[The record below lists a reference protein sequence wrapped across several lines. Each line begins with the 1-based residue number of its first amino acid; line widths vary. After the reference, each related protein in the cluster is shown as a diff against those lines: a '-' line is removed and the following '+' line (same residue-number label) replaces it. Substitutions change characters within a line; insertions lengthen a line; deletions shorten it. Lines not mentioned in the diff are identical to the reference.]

1 MNKRNALCRRL
12 LSVLT
17 LVVAMWLPAHVWA
30 DITPVK
36 PSAGDGS
43 SGNPYQIGNAAELYW
58 FAALVNGKLTDG
70 TAQNSKACAMLTNNI
85 IVNTGVLKAD
95 GTLADD
101 VSGFTSWTPIG
112 TSSTNSFSG
121 TFDGKGHTVSGLY
134 FNDANVALVGLFG
147 ISRGNIKNVGV
158 VASYFKGKED
168 VGSVCGSSLGNTS
181 TLCTITNCFS
191 TSTVSGTTDVG
202 GVCGY
207 ITYNSFTQ
215 NYHTGIVSGSNR
227 VGGVCG
233 EMRHSTISNCYNTGS
248 VTCTSY
254 SGKAGGVSGEIYGTT
269 AKITKCFNTGAVSGS
284 GSSVGEI
291 CGYMSS
297 GEVTNSY
304 YLASSSDYAG
314 GKTAAQFASGEVT
327 WLLNGKQPT
336 GAWGQL
342 LGTDNLPVLGN
353 TNKVYYGYPSCDVS
367 SNIGYYNNE
376 AYDPRPAHNHVNGI
390 CSVCREWQAAE
401 YVESSSRYEIG
412 NAGQLA
418 WFGALV
424 NGTLTDVTQNNAAKG
439 ALTADIDLA
448 PFAHWTPIGNESS
461 KYTGQFDGQNFTVKH
476 LNITQQGNHSGL
488 FGYANGATIKNVR
501 TEGEVNLNVT
511 AYTEGYGGVVGQ
523 MDNSTVSNCH
533 SSVNFHIESQMT
545 GSDCCIGHIGGIVGK
560 MHQSASSVTGC
571 SYSGNM
577 HFGQSY
583 INVAGGIVGYAI
595 YSEVPLS
602 NCSFTGSIT
611 CNYEN
616 RTILGGIF
624 GYTRN
629 SGAVRVQNCL
639 SHGNIQ
645 KTGNTEVTGVV
656 IGQINSGYGNG
667 HVQNNYYG
675 ATTLKAI
682 GSTTGTPSTTPGR
695 QCTAEQLASGEVT
708 WLLNGKQPTGA
719 WGQQLGTDDYPM
731 LASPYQ
737 VVAGAHDAG
746 TDTYWATYSNLTN
759 DAALSVPADGLL
771 ELYNVKVS
779 QGRMTLTQRD
789 DNLVAQGEGVLL
801 KTDAPYL
808 NATPHSSTAL
818 TAAADNDLV
827 ATPSTAQ
834 TITADTGY
842 TLYRLTY
849 NNTNTQ
855 EGLGFYLGK
864 VSTTTDGSKLKTT
877 PGKAYLKVLTSEAT
891 APASASPAMGFRFTD
906 GQGEATSVESITI
919 THDAHSTVADTY
931 DISGRKVSRP
941 ARGLYITHGKKV
953 FIK

>member
-17 LVVAMWLPAHVWA
+17 LVVAMWLPAQVWA

-36 PSAGDGS
+36 PSAGDGTS
-43 SGNPYQIGNAAELYW
+43 IDPYQISNAAELYW
-58 FAALVNGKLTDG
+58 FAEYLNRMLIEDKEKVKDINAILTSDI
-70 TAQNSKACAMLTNNI
+70 T
-85 IVNTGVLKAD
+85 VNTGVLKAD

-112 TSSTNSFSG
+112 TISSLKSFSG
-121 TFDGKGHTVSGLY
+121 TFDGRGHTISGLY
-134 FNDANVALVGLFG
+134 FNDENVDYVGLFRINAG
-147 ISRGNIKNVGV
+147 TIKNVGV
-158 VASYFKGKED
+158 IASYFHGKNR
-168 VGSVCGSSLGNTS
+168 VGAVCGQNSYG
-181 TLCTITNCFS
+181 TITNCFS
-191 TSTVSGTTDVG
+191 SSTIIGYIETGGVCGDSYQSNFTRNYNTGTVLARGDVG
-202 GVCGY
+202 GVCGF
-207 ITYNSFTQ
+207 ISHCTT
-215 NYHTGIVSGSNR
+215 VSD
-227 VGGVCG
+227 
-233 EMRHSTISNCYNTGS
+233 CYNTGS
-248 VTCTSY
+248 VTCNG
-254 SGKAGGVSGEIYGTT
+254 SGANPFIGGVFGAYGFTPT
-269 AKITKCFNTGAVSGS
+269 LTNCYNTGKVNGW
-284 GSSVGEI
+284 GYNLGEI
-291 CGYMSS
+291 CGYVYNGTSF
-297 GEVTNSY
+297 TNCY
-304 YLASSSDYAG
+304 YLASSDDGDG
-314 GKTAAQFASGEVT
+314 GKTAEQFASGEVT
-327 WLLNGKQPT
+327 WLLNGSQPT

-342 LGTDNLPVLGN
+342 LGTDNLPVLDN
-353 TNKVYYGYPSCDVS
+353 TDKVYYGYPSCDVS

-376 AYDPRPAHNHVNGI
+376 AYDPRPAHNYTNGI
-390 CSVCREWQAAE
+390 CSVCSEWQAAK

-461 KYTGQFDGQNFTVKH
+461 KYTGLFDGQNFTISH

-545 GSDCCIGHIGGIVGK
+545 GSDNCIGHIGGIVGK
-560 MHQSASSVTGC
+560 MHQSASTVTGC
-571 SYSGNM
+571 SYNGNM

-595 YSEVPLS
+595 HSEVPLS

-611 CNYEN
+611 CNNEN

-682 GSTTGTPSTTPGR
+682 GSTTGTPSTTPGT

-731 LASPYQ
+731 LASPHK

-771 ELYNVKVS
+771 ELYNVQVS
-779 QGRMTLTQRD
+779 QARMTLTQRD

-808 NATPHSSTAL
+808 NATPHSSTTL

-891 APASASPAMGFRFTD
+891 TPASASPAMGFRFTN
-906 GQGEATSVESITI
+906 GQDEATSVESINI

>member
-1 MNKRNALCRRL
+1 MNKTTISCRRL
-12 LSVLT
+12 LTVLA
-17 LVVAMWLPAHVWA
+17 LVVAMVLPAQVWA
-30 DITPVK
+30 DITPAK
-36 PSAGDGS
+36 PSTGDGS
-43 SGNPYQIGNAAELYW
+43 SRNPYQIGNAAELYW

-70 TAQNSKACAMLTNNI
+70 TAQNLYACAILTSDI
-85 IVNTGVLKAD
+85 TVNTGVLKAD
-95 GTLADD
+95 GSLADD

-112 TSSTNSFSG
+112 TSTTKSFYG

-134 FNDANVALVGLFG
+134 FENASTNFVGLFG

-158 VASYFKGKED
+158 VASYFKGKEN
-168 VGSVCGSSLGNTS
+168 VGSVCGSSLGNN
-181 TLCTITNCFS
+181 CTITNCFS
-191 TSTVSGTTDVG
+191 TSTVSGTKYVG

-207 ITYNSFTQ
+207 ISNNSITQ
-215 NYHTGIVSGSNR
+215 NFHTGIVSGSYR

-233 EMRHSTISNCYNTGS
+233 YLNASTMKDCYHTGS
-248 VTCTSY
+248 VTATASN
-254 SGKAGGVSGEIYGTT
+254 GDVGGVIGYMY
-269 AKITKCFNTGAVSGS
+269 
-284 GSSVGEI
+284 GSSTSATNCYNAGDVIGSSEYVGEI
-291 CGYMSS
+291 CGQLYS
-297 GEVTNSY
+297 GTVRNCY
-304 YLASSSDYAG
+304 YLTSTSDNAG

-342 LGTDNLPVLGN
+342 LGTNKLPVLDN

-367 SNIGYYNNE
+367 SNIGYYNIE
-376 AYDPRPAHNHVNGI
+376 AYDPRPAHNYTNGI
-390 CSVCREWQAAE
+390 CSVCSECEPAT
-401 YVESSSRYEIG
+401 YVTSSSRYEIG

-424 NGTLTDVTQNNAAKG
+424 NGTLTDGTAQNTAAKG

-461 KYTGQFDGQNFTVKH
+461 KYTGQFDGQNFTISH

-560 MHQSASSVTGC
+560 MHQSASTVTGC

-583 INVAGGIVGYAI
+583 INVAGGIVGYAY

-656 IGQINSGYGNG
+656 IGQINSGYGNEQ
-667 HVQNNYYG
+667 VKNNYYG

-682 GSTTGTPSTTPGR
+682 GSTTGTPSTTPAT

-771 ELYNVKVS
+771 ELYNVQVS

-808 NATPHSSTAL
+808 NATPHSSTTL

-919 THDAHSTVADTY
+919 THDAHSTVANTY

>member
-1 MNKRNALCRRL
+1 MLIEDEEKVKDINAI
-12 LSVLT
+12 LT
-17 LVVAMWLPAHVWA
+17 S
-30 DITPVK
+30 DIT
-36 PSAGDGS
+36 
-43 SGNPYQIGNAAELYW
+43 
-58 FAALVNGKLTDG
+58 
-70 TAQNSKACAMLTNNI
+70 
-85 IVNTGVLKAD
+85 VNTGVLKAD

-112 TSSTNSFSG
+112 TISSMKSFSG
-121 TFDGKGHTVSGLY
+121 TFDGRGHTISGLY
-134 FNDANVALVGLFG
+134 FNDENVDYVGLFRINTG
-147 ISRGNIKNVGV
+147 TIKNVGV
-158 VASYFKGKED
+158 IASYFHGKNM
-168 VGSVCGSSLGNTS
+168 VGAVCGQNFYG
-181 TLCTITNCFS
+181 TITNCFS
-191 TSTVSGTTDVG
+191 SSTIIGNIQTGGVCGFSYQSNFTRNYNTGSVLAGASVG

-207 ITYNSFTQ
+207 ISNCTT
-215 NYHTGIVSGSNR
+215 VSD
-227 VGGVCG
+227 
-233 EMRHSTISNCYNTGS
+233 CYNTGS
-248 VTCTSY
+248 VTCD
-254 SGKAGGVSGEIYGTT
+254 GNGANPDIGGVFGAYGFTPT
-269 AKITKCFNTGAVSGS
+269 LTNCYNTGKVNGW
-284 GSSVGEI
+284 GNYTGEI
-291 CGYMSS
+291 CGYVSNGTS
-297 GEVTNSY
+297 FTNCY
-304 YLASSSDYAG
+304 YLASSDDGAG
-314 GKTAAQFASGEVT
+314 GKTAEQFASGEVT
-327 WLLNGKQPT
+327 WLLNGSQPT

-342 LGTDNLPVLGN
+342 LGTNNLPVLDN
-353 TNKVYYGYPSCDVS
+353 TNKVYYGYPSCDKS

-390 CSVCREWQAAE
+390 CSVCSEWQAAE

-461 KYTGQFDGQNFTVKH
+461 KYTGQFDGQNFTISH

-545 GSDCCIGHIGGIVGK
+545 GSDKCIGHIGGIVGK
-560 MHQSASSVTGC
+560 MHESASTVTGC

-682 GSTTGTPSTTPGR
+682 GSTTGTPSTTPGT

-708 WLLNGKQPTGA
+708 WLLNEKQPTGA

-731 LASPYQ
+731 LASPHK
-737 VVAGAHDAG
+737 VLAGAHDAG

-759 DAALSVPADGLL
+759 DAALSIPTDGLL
-771 ELYNVKVS
+771 ELYNVQVS

-864 VSTTTDGSKLKTT
+864 VNTTTDGSMLKTT

-891 APASASPAMGFRFTD
+891 TPASASPAMGFRFTD

>member
-17 LVVAMWLPAHVWA
+17 LVVAMWLPAQVWA

-43 SGNPYQIGNAAELYW
+43 STDPYQISNAAELYW
-58 FAALVNGKLTDG
+58 FAEYLNRMLIEDEEKVKDINAILTSDI
-70 TAQNSKACAMLTNNI
+70 T
-85 IVNTGVLKAD
+85 VNTGVLKAD

-112 TSSTNSFSG
+112 TISSMKSFSG
-121 TFDGKGHTVSGLY
+121 TFDGRGHTISGLY
-134 FNDANVALVGLFG
+134 FNDENVDYVGLFRINTG
-147 ISRGNIKNVGV
+147 TIKNVGV
-158 VASYFKGKED
+158 IASYFHGKNM
-168 VGSVCGSSLGNTS
+168 VGAVCGQNHYGTV
-181 TLCTITNCFS
+181 TNCFS
-191 TSTVSGTTDVG
+191 SSTIIGNIQTGGVCGFSYHSNFTRNYNTGSVLAGASVG
-202 GVCGY
+202 GVCGK
-207 ITYNSFTQ
+207 ISHCTT
-215 NYHTGIVSGSNR
+215 VSD
-227 VGGVCG
+227 
-233 EMRHSTISNCYNTGS
+233 CYNTGS
-248 VTCTSY
+248 VTCDGNGTNPDI
-254 SGKAGGVSGEIYGTT
+254 GGVFGEYGFTPT
-269 AKITKCFNTGAVSGS
+269 LTNCYNTGKVNGWGYYS
-284 GSSVGEI
+284 GEI
-291 CGYMSS
+291 CGYVSNGTS
-297 GEVTNSY
+297 FTNCY
-304 YLASSSDYAG
+304 YLASSDDSAG
-314 GKTAAQFASGEVT
+314 GKTAEQFASGEVT
-327 WLLNGKQPT
+327 WLLNGSQPT

-342 LGTDNLPVLGN
+342 LGTNNLPVLDN

-390 CSVCREWQAAE
+390 CSVCSEWQAAE
-401 YVESSSRYEIG
+401 FVESSSRYEIG

-448 PFAHWTPIGNESS
+448 PFSHWTPIGNESS
-461 KYTGQFDGQNFTVKH
+461 KYTGQFDGQDFTVKH

-545 GSDCCIGHIGGIVGK
+545 GSNYCIGHIGGIVGK
-560 MHQSASSVTGC
+560 MHESASTVTGC
-571 SYSGNM
+571 SYSGNI
-577 HFGQSY
+577 HFGQNY

-682 GSTTGTPSTTPGR
+682 GSTTGTPSTTPGT

-731 LASPYQ
+731 LASPHK

-771 ELYNVKVS
+771 ELYNVQVS

-864 VSTTTDGSKLKTT
+864 VNTTTDGSMLKTT

-891 APASASPAMGFRFTD
+891 TPASASPAMGFRFTD

>member
-17 LVVAMWLPAHVWA
+17 FVVAMWLPAQVWA

-58 FAALVNGKLTDG
+58 FAAYLNRTLTDG
-70 TAQNSKACAMLTNNI
+70 TEMLEDVNAILTTDI
-85 IVNTGVLKAD
+85 TVNTGVLKAD

-101 VSGFTSWTPIG
+101 VSGFTSWTPMG
-112 TSSTNSFSG
+112 KDSYLNSFIG
-121 TFDGKGHTVSGLY
+121 TFDGRGHTISGLY
-134 FNDANVALVGLFG
+134 FNDENVDNVGLFRINKG
-147 ISRGNIKNVGV
+147 TIKNVGV
-158 VASYFKGKED
+158 IASYFHGKNR
-168 VGSVCGSSLGNTS
+168 VGAVCGQNYDG
-181 TLCTITNCFS
+181 TITNCFS
-191 TSTVSGTTDVG
+191 SSTIIGYIETGGVCGFSTYSNFTRNYNTGSVLAGGDVG
-202 GVCGY
+202 GVCGF
-207 ITYNSFTQ
+207 IWRCTT
-215 NYHTGIVSGSNR
+215 VSD
-227 VGGVCG
+227 
-233 EMRHSTISNCYNTGS
+233 CYNTGS
-248 VTCTSY
+248 VTCNG
-254 SGKAGGVSGEIYGTT
+254 SGANPFIGGVFGAYGFTPT
-269 AKITKCFNTGAVSGS
+269 LTNCYNTGKVNGW
-284 GSSVGEI
+284 GYNLGEI
-291 CGYMSS
+291 CGYVYNGTSF
-297 GEVTNSY
+297 TNCY
-304 YLASSSDYAG
+304 YLASSDDGAG
-314 GKTAAQFASGEVT
+314 GKTEQQFASGEVT
-327 WLLNGKQPT
+327 WLLNGSQPT

-342 LGTDNLPVLGN
+342 LGTDNLPVLDN

-367 SNIGYYNNE
+367 SSIGYYNIE

-390 CSVCREWQAAE
+390 CSVCSEWQAAE

-560 MHQSASSVTGC
+560 MHESASTVTEC

-667 HVQNNYYG
+667 HVKNNYYG

-682 GSTTGTPSTTPGR
+682 GSTTGTPSTTPAT

-708 WLLNGKQPTGA
+708 WLLNEKQPIGA

-731 LASPYQ
+731 LASPHK

-771 ELYNVKVS
+771 ELYNVQVS

-808 NATPHSSTAL
+808 NATPHSSTTL